1 MGKEIV
7 WCKIDKNK
15 HLKAPSSHKEE
26 GAFFYQKLSKIKKM
40 KVLKFGGTSVGSVE
54 SITKLLQII
63 EKEQSGSGSPVVVL
77 SAMSGVTNL
86 LSDMANKAEKGI
98 SFTDDLKDLEERHFH
113 IIKELLAVAKQNPVF
128 TKLRILF
135 NELEDILQ
143 GVMILGELTPRTR
156 DLILSYGERCSA
168 FMISKIA
175 GQKDDDDLFVSAAN
189 LIKTDSNYGQA
200 RVNME
205 LSKLLIR
212 DFYQKNNDKIIF
224 TTGFIASNEEG
235 RITTLGR
242 GGSDYT
248 AAIIAS
254 ALNAEEI
261 EIWTDVN
268 GMMTADP
275 RMVKK
280 AFSLPELSYT
290 EAMEL
295 SFFGAKVIYP
305 PTMIPAFLKKIPIVI
320 RNTFEPEFTGTVIRH
335 DCENSHLAIK
345 GISSIND
352 ISIINVEGSG
362 MVGKAGFSGRLFSLL
377 AREQINIILI
387 TQSSS
392 EHSITFAIHPA
403 DAEKAQKL
411 IAQEFELELLAKKME
426 VPVFEHHLSVLAIV
440 GENMKQ
446 SPGISGKLFHALGRN
461 GINVRAIAQ
470 GSSEYNISVVIS
482 KEDLKKGLNA
492 VHDAFFVGLNKT
504 LHLFCI
510 GTGNIGSTLFRQL
523 LAHQDFLQKHNGLQ
537 IKVVGIS
544 NSRKM
549 LFNEDGIKLE
559 NWSEEL
565 QKQGENADLAS
576 FVRKMKELNLPN
588 CVLADNTASVEPID
602 FYHEIFSANISI
614 VTCNKIGNSGTF
626 EQYKLFRD
634 SARLHGVDFFY
645 ETNVGAGLPI
655 VKTLKDLMLSGDRII
670 KIEAI
675 LSGTISYIFNHYKGD
690 NSFHDVV
697 KQAQEK
703 GYTEPDPRDDLRG
716 TDFMRKMLIL
726 ARDAGY
732 ALDPE
737 DVIIENMLPQACLQ
751 AKSVDDFYYAL
762 KSEHAFFEDMK
773 SKAEHDKKVLRYIG
787 KLENGQVKISLQM
800 VDETHPF
807 YALSGSDNIISFS
820 TERYSERPMV
830 VKGPGAGAEVT
841 AAGVFADIV
850 NVGANKL

>member
-1 MGKEIV
+1 M
-7 WCKIDKNK
+7 KI
-15 HLKAPSSHKEE
+15 
-26 GAFFYQKLSKIKKM
+26 
-40 KVLKFGGTSVGSVE
+40 LKFGGTSVGSVE
-54 SITKLLQII
+54 SISKLLQII
-63 EKEQSGSGSPVVVL
+63 EKEQNQSGNPVIVL

-86 LSDMANKAEKGI
+86 LSSMADIAAQGGTFSHE
-98 SFTDDLKDLEERHFH
+98 LRELEERHFDV
-113 IIKELLAVAKQNPVF
+113 IKELLAVPKQNPVF

-135 NELEDILQ
+135 NELEDLLQ
-143 GVMILGELTPRTR
+143 GVLILRELTPRTR
-156 DLILSYGERCSA
+156 DLVLSYGERCSA

-175 GQKDDDDLFVSAAN
+175 GQKLDDDLYVNAADV
-189 LIKTDSNYGQA
+189 IKTDSSFGQA

-205 LSKLLIR
+205 LTEILIR
-212 DFYQKNNDKIIF
+212 DFYTNNPGKMLF
-224 TTGFIASNEEG
+224 VTGFIASNEAG

-248 AAIIAS
+248 AAIFGS

-280 AFSLPELSYT
+280 AFSLPELSYI

-305 PTMIPAFLKKIPIVI
+305 PTMIPAFMKKIPIVI
-320 RNTFEPEFTGTVIRH
+320 RNTFEPEFQGSVIRH
-335 DCENSHLAIK
+335 DCESSNLSIK

-352 ISIINVEGSG
+352 ISIINLEGSG

-377 AREQINIILI
+377 AREQINVILI

-392 EHSITFAIHPA
+392 EHSITFAIHPT
-403 DAEKAQKL
+403 DAARAQQL
-411 IAQEFELELLAKKME
+411 IEQEFELELLAKKIE
-426 VPVFEHHLSVLAIV
+426 SPVFEQNLSVLAIV

-446 SPGISGKLFHALGRN
+446 TPGISGKLFHALGRN

-482 KEDLKKGLNA
+482 REDLNKGLNA
-492 VHDAFFVGLNKT
+492 VHDAFFVELNKT
-504 LHLFCI
+504 LNVFCL
-510 GTGNIGSTLFRQL
+510 GTGNIGTTLFKQL
-523 LAHQDFLQKHNGLQ
+523 LEHNYFLQKHNGIQ
-537 IKVVGIS
+537 IKVVGIG
-544 NSRKM
+544 NTRKM
-549 LFNEDGIKLE
+549 MFDAEGIDLETWQDTLYNE
-559 NWSEEL
+559 
-565 QKQGENADLAS
+565 GEQADLS
-576 FVRKMKELNLPN
+576 LFVERMKSMNLPN
-588 CVLADNTASVEPID
+588 CVFADNTASLKPIEHYLD
-602 FYHEIFSANISI
+602 IFCSNISI
-614 VTCNKIGNSGTF
+614 VTCNKIGNSSSF

-634 SARLHGVDFFY
+634 TARLHGVDFFY

-655 VKTLKDLMLSGDRII
+655 VKTLKDLMISGDRILS
-670 KIEAI
+670 IEAI
-675 LSGTISYIFNHYKGD
+675 LSGTISYIFNNYRGD
-690 NSFHDVV
+690 VTFHDIV
-697 KQAQEK
+697 KQAQER

-732 ALDPE
+732 ELEAA
-737 DVIIENMLPQACLQ
+737 DVEIESMLPKSCLG
-751 AKSVDDFYYAL
+751 AETVDDFY
-762 KSEHAFFEDMK
+762 KSLLVENDFFERMK
-773 SKAEHDKKVLRYIG
+773 KQAENGKQVLRYIG
-787 KLENGQVKISLQM
+787 KLENGKVKIGLQM

-807 YALSGSDNIISFS
+807 YALSGSDNIISFI
-820 TERYSERPMV
+820 TDRYKERPMV

-850 NVGANKL
+850 HVGANKL

>member
-1 MGKEIV
+1 M
-7 WCKIDKNK
+7 KI
-15 HLKAPSSHKEE
+15 
-26 GAFFYQKLSKIKKM
+26 
-40 KVLKFGGTSVGSVE
+40 LKFGGTSVGSVE
-54 SITKLLQII
+54 SIGKLLQII
-63 EKEQSGSGSPVVVL
+63 EKEQNQSGNPVIVL

-86 LSDMANKAEKGI
+86 LSSMADIAAQGGTFSNE
-98 SFTDDLKDLEERHFH
+98 LRELEERHFDV
-113 IIKELLAVAKQNPVF
+113 IKELLAVPKQNPVF

-135 NELEDILQ
+135 NELEDLLQ
-143 GVMILGELTPRTR
+143 GVLILRELTPRTR
-156 DLILSYGERCSA
+156 DLVLSYGERCSA

-175 GQKDDDDLFVSAAN
+175 GQKLDDDLYVNAADV
-189 LIKTDSNYGQA
+189 IKTDSSFGQA

-205 LSKLLIR
+205 LTEILIR
-212 DFYQKNNDKIIF
+212 DFYANNPGKMLF
-224 TTGFIASNEEG
+224 VTGFIASNEAG

-248 AAIIAS
+248 AAIFGS

-280 AFSLPELSYT
+280 AFSLPELSYI

-305 PTMIPAFLKKIPIVI
+305 PTMIPAFMKKIPIVI
-320 RNTFEPEFTGTVIRH
+320 RNTFEPEFQGSVIRH
-335 DCENSHLAIK
+335 DCENSNLSIK

-352 ISIINVEGSG
+352 ISIINLEGSG

-377 AREQINIILI
+377 AREQINVILI

-392 EHSITFAIHPA
+392 EHSITFAIHPT
-403 DAEKAQKL
+403 DAARAQQL
-411 IAQEFELELLAKKME
+411 IEQEFELELLAKKIE
-426 VPVFEHHLSVLAIV
+426 SPVFEQDLSVLAIV

-446 SPGISGKLFHALGRN
+446 TPGISGKLFHALGRN

-482 KEDLKKGLNA
+482 REDLNKGLNA
-492 VHDAFFVGLNKT
+492 VHDAFFVELNKT
-504 LHLFCI
+504 LNVFCL
-510 GTGNIGSTLFRQL
+510 GTGNIGTTLFKQL
-523 LAHQDFLQKHNGLQ
+523 LEHNYFLQKHNGIQ
-537 IKVVGIS
+537 IKVVGIG
-544 NSRKM
+544 NTRKM
-549 LFNEDGIKLE
+549 MFDAEGIDLETWQDTLYNE
-559 NWSEEL
+559 
-565 QKQGENADLAS
+565 GEQADLS
-576 FVRKMKELNLPN
+576 LFVERMKSMNLPN
-588 CVLADNTASVEPID
+588 CVFADNTASLKPIEHYLD
-602 FYHEIFSANISI
+602 IFCSNISI
-614 VTCNKIGNSGTF
+614 VTCNKIGNSSSF
-626 EQYKLFRD
+626 AQYKLFRD
-634 SARLHGVDFFY
+634 TARLHGVDFFY

-655 VKTLKDLMLSGDRII
+655 VKTLKDLMISGDRILS
-670 KIEAI
+670 IEAI
-675 LSGTISYIFNHYKGD
+675 LSGTISYIFNNYTGD
-690 NSFHDVV
+690 VTFHDIV

-732 ALDPE
+732 ELEAA
-737 DVIIENMLPQACLQ
+737 DVEIESMLPKSCLV
-751 AKSVDDFYYAL
+751 AESVDDFY
-762 KSEHAFFEDMK
+762 KSLLAENNFFESMK
-773 SKAEHDKKVLRYIG
+773 KQAENGKQVLRYIG
-787 KLENGQVKISLQM
+787 KLENGKVKIGLQM

-807 YALSGSDNIISFS
+807 YALSGSDNIISFI
-820 TERYSERPMV
+820 TDRYKERPMV

-850 NVGANKL
+850 HVGANKL